1 MNHFR
6 LSADISKINWTSDEK
21 GSIKDRLM
29 LLNTIELQQELFEY
43 CKTWKLAPWTFS
55 QLKKHDVFLL
65 LKDEIIELFRIE
77 YDKVKVQ
84 NSNRN
89 SIVFSVLESFI
100 KNGIDV
106 VVLKGN
112 YLAHVVYQ
120 EVGYKR
126 MNDFDILI
134 HKKDWDRVQYIYLR
148 MGFIPL
154 GFGWGGEKEK
164 PADYS
169 HVGMAFISPDYSCIM
184 GSQWGLKSPTSS
196 YNVNMEDVWSS
207 AIEFNFEGL
216 KLKALSNEYTLLHL
230 ILHMGIYKC
239 GIRDCMDVYNLILV
253 KDIDQSKFLQIVKE
267 SKSLDKA
274 YFTLSMS
281 NLCVKTFS
289 EDLMR
294 KLIGSNRGYLKRRA
308 NKRIH
313 SADISGDFQ
322 ISYNDYF
329 QDIEKDVIYF
339 NLFSQFHLK
348 FPFYL
353 KILKKIY
360 FSNSATRLKLSDKAH
375 SPAIWNKLIGLFK
388 APYYIFSLIAQE
400 IGWKFTVLLFLKLF
414 VDLIS
419 SPINYIFKKESYFD
433 YLKSRGIDPKEI
445 ANAVK
450 NIQ

>member
-1 MNHFR
+1 MNYFR
-6 LSADISKINWTSDEK
+6 LSADISKAIWTSDEEL
-21 GSIKDRLM
+21 SIRDRLSS
-29 LLNTIELQQELFEY
+29 LNSLELQQEFFEY

-65 LKDEIIELFRIE
+65 LTDEIRELFRIE
-77 YDKVKVQ
+77 YDKVRVQ
-84 NSNRN
+84 NNNRN
-89 SIVFSVLESFI
+89 NIVINILELFI
-100 KNGIDV
+100 KDKIDL

-112 YLAHVVYQ
+112 YFAFEVYQ

-134 HKKDWDRVQYIYLR
+134 HKKDWDRIQDIYLG

-154 GFGWGGEKEK
+154 GFGWAGEKEK

-169 HVGMAFISPDYSCIM
+169 HVGMSFISPDYSCII
-184 GSQWGLKSPTSS
+184 GTQWGLKSPTSR
-196 YNVNMEDVWSS
+196 YNVNMQDVWNT
-207 AIEFNFEGL
+207 AIAFNFNGL
-216 KLKALSNEYTLLHL
+216 MLKGLSNEYNLLHL

-289 EDLMR
+289 DDFLRDLHQENSSY
-294 KLIGSNRGYLKRRA
+294 LNRRTK
-308 NKRIH
+308 KRIQT
-313 SADISGDFQ
+313 AEISGDFQ
-322 ISYNDYF
+322 NSYNDYF
-329 QDIEKDVIYF
+329 QDIEKVVIYF
-339 NLFSQFHLK
+339 NLFPQFHLK
-348 FPFYL
+348 VPFYL

-360 FSNSATRLKLSDKAH
+360 FANSTTRLKLSDKVY
-375 SPAIWNKLIGLFK
+375 SPTIWNNLFGFFK

-414 VDLIS
+414 VDLIC